1 MLNVDIDRDDEE
13 DSPRDTRIREVI
25 AATLKA
31 ADAGGGPREVS
42 LRIVGEDE
50 MRDLNGRY
58 RGRNHPTNVLSF
70 PADLPAGLGLTLLGD
85 IALCGPV
92 VRREAADQGK
102 PAAAHWDH
110 MIVHG
115 TLHLLGH
122 DHEVPAE
129 AEAMEAIERRVLA
142 DLGWPDPYLEPAGAD
157 AVRHNSEAD
166 AHA

>member
-1 MLNVDIDRDDEE
+1 MLSVDVERDDEE
-13 DSPRDTRIREVI
+13 DSPPDARIREVI
-25 AATLKA
+25 AATLRA
-31 ADAGGGPREVS
+31 ADAGGRPREVS

-58 RGRNHPTNVLSF
+58 RGRHYPTNVLSF
-70 PADLPAGLGLTLLGD
+70 PADLPAALDLDLLGD
-85 IALCGPV
+85 IALCGAV
-92 VRREAADQGK
+92 VRREAAEQGK

-122 DHEVPAE
+122 DHQDPAE
-129 AEAMEAIERRVLA
+129 AEAMETIERRILA
-142 DLGWPDPYLEPAGAD
+142 GLGWPDPYLEPTGAN
-157 AVRHNSEAD
+157 ALRQNSEAG